1 MKSTEFCYWL
11 QGYFELRRGEAQSGM
26 SLTHE
31 QVEIIERHLALV
43 FKHEIDPSYGPP
55 FSPESVKSDSWRRTY
70 EVLIMT
76 DLSPITQTVWDAAW
90 TNCPVQ
96 CGDIKGTRR
105 SQISAALQIQFKDQL
120 GLTAYGGHT
129 QAQEQLLAIADELTE
144 C

>member
-55 FSPESVKSDSWRRTY
+55 SHQNQ
-70 EVLIMT
+70 L
-76 DLSPITQTVWDAAW
+76 
-90 TNCPVQ
+90 N
-96 CGDIKGTRR
+96 
-105 SQISAALQIQFKDQL
+105 QIH
-120 GLTAYGGHT
+120 GG
-129 QAQEQLLAIADELTE
+129 ELMR